1 MMTKET
7 FVKLMNAAKTYW
19 DKLQVLESSLQTT
32 FEENFLTDF
41 LDSVIGAMGNDLPGY
56 DDLLYAYIW
65 NSNFGRDE
73 PVYITEDGKEVW
85 IDTAGELYD
94 MLIDDKQN
102 L

>member
-1 MMTKET
+1 MTKKT
-7 FVKLMNAAKTYW
+7 FVKLMTAARTYW

-32 FEENFLTDF
+32 FEENFLIDF
-41 LDSVIGAMGNDLPGY
+41 LDSVIAAMGNDLPGN

-73 PVYITEDGKEVW
+73 PVYVDRDGKEVW

-94 MLIDDKQN
+94 VLMEDDQN
-102 L
+102 K